1 MRGREEGCEEVRER
15 SARALKNS
23 ISPASLSPCLPLSLT
38 CRLIITQQ
46 PRGDCFCSVR
56 SRVYS
61 LSHSGVAWRS
71 GGKGNMRAR
80 SQFAILWSYQ
90 MSRRKEGGREA
101 EGEGAAISIG
111 RAASNQSARL
121 PRTAR
126 TATGH
131 GPRRTNGGRGTVAIG
146 FVIISQFVS
155 AAREKLELCI
165 GILYAV
171 S

>member
-1 MRGREEGCEEVRER
+1 MRRLGT
-15 SARALKNS
+15 APHALLR
-23 ISPASLSPCLPLSLT
+23 IVSPLPPSLSLSLSLT

-61 LSHSGVAWRS
+61 LSHSGRRGAAE

-80 SQFAILWSYQ
+80 SQFAILRSYQ
-90 MSRRKEGGREA
+90 MRRSGEREREGGRR
-101 EGEGAAISIG
+101 GPQYLSAALHPISPPVYHARHG
-111 RAASNQSARL
+111 QPRAQADE
-121 PRTAR
+121 
-126 TATGH
+126 
-131 GPRRTNGGRGTVAIG
+131 RRDGRGRTVAVG

-155 AAREKLELCI
+155 AAREKLELCLI